1 MARFN
6 QPGAFD
12 NLRDL
17 QRNGQ
22 RRIFRSKI
30 HIGGDMGICMRPS
43 LTNDI
48 QLMPTVVGSIT
59 DSNKLA
65 SAMGMLVTG
74 WAGGYLMV
82 SGK

>member
-1 MARFN
+1 
-6 QPGAFD
+6 
-12 NLRDL
+12 
-17 QRNGQ
+17 
-22 RRIFRSKI
+22 
-30 HIGGDMGICMRPS
+30 MGICMRPS